1 MTGCDKHSSL
11 LQYRVNY
18 GRKKFYDRGLLRS
31 VGVDTFLIT
40 KLGFERIEVVATR
53 PAALAKW

>member
-18 GRKKFYDRGLLRS
+18 GRKKFYDRGLRS

-40 KLGFERIEVVATR
+40 KLGFERIEVAATR
-53 PAALAKW
+53 AAALAKW